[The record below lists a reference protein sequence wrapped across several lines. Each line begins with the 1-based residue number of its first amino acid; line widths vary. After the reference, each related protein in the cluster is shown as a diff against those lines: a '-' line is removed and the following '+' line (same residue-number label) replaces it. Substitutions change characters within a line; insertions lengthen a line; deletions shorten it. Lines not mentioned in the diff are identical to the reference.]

1 MMRAR
6 VQKAGYSSSSS
17 TVLAKAWGPL
27 QLPWHSGI
35 RDLGDWISLPNQ
47 SGQSW
52 ARCPGWPRRVG
63 SRAPWSSTSGI
74 LARWVVAGPTFLSPA
89 TGCGPTPPPPRR
101 GFHRLTLCSGLPNM
115 PSSPRQ
121 LPCASLYGTGMT
133 CPAWVG
139 LRSVGQHSKPYECWP
154 YRAGTFSASGLS
166 MQKQHSQSKKALP
179 QI

>member
-74 LARWVVAGPTFLSPA
+74 LARWVVAGL
-89 TGCGPTPPPPRR
+89 
-101 GFHRLTLCSGLPNM
+101 H
-115 PSSPRQ
+115 
-121 LPCASLYGTGMT
+121 SL
-133 CPAWVG
+133 V
-139 LRSVGQHSKPYECWP
+139 
-154 YRAGTFSASGLS
+154 
-166 MQKQHSQSKKALP
+166 LP
-179 QI
+179 QAAGQPHLLLEGASTV